1 MWRVEDGASS
11 SSFIIMPWRDRESK
25 RTYDRERKR
34 NLTEE
39 QREVERIR
47 DRERY
52 AERERRRRAREA
64 PISPF
69 TLIKHSSSS
78 WIILYSMLYYALTIL
93 TTPLVCWVFNAY
105 KKREAL
111 RKVRNLRCGGKL
123 KGATAGLTRNL
134 RGKEE

>member
-1 MWRVEDGASS
+1 
-11 SSFIIMPWRDRESK
+11 MPWRDRESK

>member
-25 RTYDRERKR
+25 RTY
-34 NLTEE
+34 
-39 QREVERIR
+39 

>member
-1 MWRVEDGASS
+1 
-11 SSFIIMPWRDRESK
+11 
-25 RTYDRERKR
+25 
-34 NLTEE
+34 
-39 QREVERIR
+39 
-47 DRERY
+47 
-52 AERERRRRAREA
+52 
-64 PISPF
+64 
-69 TLIKHSSSS
+69 
-78 WIILYSMLYYALTIL
+78 MLYYALTIL